1 MIYTVSMEKFVK
13 EFELEN
19 LTPQVD
25 FSEKVLTSSDVNR
38 PALQLAGFF
47 EHFDSDRVQVIGMV
61 EHTYLSKLEPD
72 FRENVLRQIFS
83 FNAQGKAE

>member
-47 EHFDSDRVQVIGMV
+47 SILTVI
-61 EHTYLSKLEPD
+61 EFKL
-72 FRENVLRQIFS
+72 
-83 FNAQGKAE
+83 